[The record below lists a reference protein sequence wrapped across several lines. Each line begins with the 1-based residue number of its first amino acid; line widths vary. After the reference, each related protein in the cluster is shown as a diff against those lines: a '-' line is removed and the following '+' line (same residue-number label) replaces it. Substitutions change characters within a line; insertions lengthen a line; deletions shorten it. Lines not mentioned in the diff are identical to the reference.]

1 MKKRILFI
9 SLGVLVLIAFVF
21 LFIVIFR
28 NKPNTQKAQS
38 ISESAKFAPEAKNS
52 GQNIQNIETKIK
64 FVANS
69 PSSPRAVENGYE
81 TIEFEDASS
90 NKITLADF
98 KKSAGISIISQLNK
112 RLDEKGYDMF
122 YCPADG
128 GKKEYA
134 IYFGYNIDRNYT
146 IRYPDVTAW
155 MRDWEKT
162 MLPDLHAVLFPDV
175 KLSDSELNQDLQFKD
190 GKFRYAEVRFP
201 GGQSGSI
208 NYRVSFYGVV
218 LSSSLSCLEKM
229 VEIYEPLEP

>member
-9 SLGVLVLIAFVF
+9 SLGVLLLIAFVF
-21 LFIVIFR
+21 LLITTLG
-28 NKPNTQKAQS
+28 KKTPTQKDQS
-38 ISESAKFAPEAKNS
+38 TSESAKYTSEANNG
-52 GQNIQNIETKIK
+52 GQNIQNVETKIK
-64 FVANS
+64 FVADS
-69 PSSPRAVENGYE
+69 PSSPRAIENGYE
-81 TIEFEDASS
+81 AIKFEDASS

-98 KKSAGISIISQLNK
+98 KKEAGISVISQLNK
-112 RLDEKGYDMF
+112 HLDEKGYDMF

-134 IYFGYNIDRNYT
+134 IYFGYNVDRAYT
-146 IRYPDVTAW
+146 IRYPDVVTW
-155 MRDWEKT
+155 MNDWEKT
-162 MLPDLHAVLFPDV
+162 MLPDLHAVLFPNV
-175 KLSDSELNQDLQFKD
+175 KFSDSELKQDLQFKD

-208 NYRVSFYGVV
+208 NYRVSFYGVI